1 MFNLLTYLA
10 QGLQNTLLMK
20 SNSGFSYN
28 GPFIRIEEETEIDRW
43 YLGDFVSAD
52 YTISIDL
59 DQENKE
65 LVKCSITATVDNVNL
80 IVYSRNYTNKS
91 LVELRVLVNDSYVSL
106 LATPAFSKASGS
118 KIIFTKQIFQ
128 NQTPLT

>member
-10 QGLQNTLLMK
+10 QGLQNTVLMK
-20 SNSGFSYN
+20 NNSGFSYN
-28 GPFIRIEEETEIDRW
+28 GPFVRVEEETEIDRW
-43 YLGDFVSAD
+43 YLGDFVNAD
-52 YTISIDL
+52 YTISVDL

-65 LVKCSITATVDNVNL
+65 IVKCTITATVDNANL

-91 LVELRVLVNDSYVSL
+91 LINLRVLVNDSYVSL
-106 LATPAFSKASGS
+106 LATPAFPKAAGS
-118 KIIFTKQIFQ
+118 KIIFTKQLFQ

>member
-10 QGLQNTLLMK
+10 QGLQNTILLK
-20 SNSGFSYN
+20 NNSGFSHN
-28 GPFIRIEEETEIDRW
+28 GPFVRVEEETEIDRW

-65 LVKCSITATVDNVNL
+65 LVKCSITATVENANL

-91 LVELRVLVNDSYVSL
+91 LIDLRVLVNNSYVSL
-106 LATPAFSKASGS
+106 LATPAFSTASGS
-118 KIIFTKQIFQ
+118 KLIFTKQLFHS
-128 NQTPLT
+128 QTPLT

>member
-20 SNSGFSYN
+20 NNSGFSFN
-28 GPFIRIEEETEIDRW
+28 GPYIRVEEETELDRW

-59 DQENKE
+59 DQDNKE
-65 LVKCSITATVDNVNL
+65 LVKCSITAAVENANL

-91 LVELRVLVNDSYVSL
+91 LVNLRVLVNDSYVVL
-106 LATPAFSKASGS
+106 YATPAFSTATGS
-118 KIIFTKQIFQ
+118 KVIFTKQLFQ

>member
-10 QGLQNTLLMK
+10 QGLQNTILVK
-20 SNSGFSYN
+20 GNSGFSYN
-28 GPFIRIEEETEIDRW
+28 GPFVRIEEETEIDRW
-43 YLGDFVSAD
+43 YLGDFISAD

-65 LVKCSITATVDNVNL
+65 LVKCSITATVDDANL

-91 LVELRVLVNDSYVSL
+91 LVNLRVLVNNSYVSL
-106 LATPAFSKASGS
+106 LATPAFPKAAGS
-118 KIIFTKQIFQ
+118 KIIFTKQLFQ
-128 NQTPLT
+128 TQTPLT

>member
-1 MFNLLTYLA
+1 MFNLLTHLA
-10 QGLQNTLLMK
+10 QGLQNTILMK
-20 SNSGFSYN
+20 NNSGFSHN

-59 DQENKE
+59 DRENKE
-65 LVKCSITATVDNVNL
+65 LVKCSITATVDDANL
-80 IVYSRNYTNKS
+80 IVYSRNYTNKT
-91 LVELRVLVNDSYVSL
+91 LVTLRVLVNDSYVSL
-106 LATPAFSKASGS
+106 LATPAFSKAAGS
-118 KIIFTKQIFQ
+118 KIIFTKQLFH